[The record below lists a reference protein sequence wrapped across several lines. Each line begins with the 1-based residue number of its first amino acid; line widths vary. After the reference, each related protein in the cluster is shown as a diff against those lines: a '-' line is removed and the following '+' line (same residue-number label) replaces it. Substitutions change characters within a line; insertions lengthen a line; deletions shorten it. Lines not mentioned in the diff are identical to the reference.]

1 MERIARDGTVLT
13 DELLDEMAK
22 EYEAGTWEGPLGEVV
37 MGRPRLFDEEL
48 ETVSFRLPKSRV
60 DALEAAAKRR
70 GETKSDLFRE
80 AVDRFLEE
88 A

>member
-13 DELLDEMAK
+13 DELAK

-60 DALEAAAKRR
+60 DALEAAAKHR

>member
-1 MERIARDGTVLT
+1 
-13 DELLDEMAK
+13 
-22 EYEAGTWEGPLGEVV
+22 

-80 AVDRFLEE
+80 AVDRFLKE